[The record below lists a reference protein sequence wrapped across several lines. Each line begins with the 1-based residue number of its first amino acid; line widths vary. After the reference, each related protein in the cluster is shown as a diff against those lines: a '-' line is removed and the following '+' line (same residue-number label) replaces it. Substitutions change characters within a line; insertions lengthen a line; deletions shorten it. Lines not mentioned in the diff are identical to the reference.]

1 MRVFLSFA
9 LAVIILS
16 GLAYEHF
23 SCKSQSEQV
32 KSYLDSY
39 QYKADIAEHMKRMEG
54 LK

>member
-9 LAVIILS
+9 LAVIIIS

-23 SCKSQSEQV
+23 SCMAQAEQV
-32 KSYLDSY
+32 KAYLNS
-39 QYKADIAEHMKRMEG
+39 QEYKADLAEHMKRMEG

>member
-1 MRVFLSFA
+1 MRVAILFVSSL
-9 LAVIILS
+9 LILS
-16 GLAYEHF
+16 GLVYEHF
-23 SCKSQSEQV
+23 SCKAQAEQV